1 MVTKTV
7 AIYVFLDELFKS
19 MGHKKPINRKITDSE
34 IATTL
39 LIAAQYFGGNIEK
52 AIGFVRGTGLMPTML
67 RNCLPITFTFRWVL

>member
-7 AIYVFLDELFKS
+7 AIYVFFDDLLKTMKYKEPKT
-19 MGHKKPINRKITDSE
+19 RQTTDAE

-52 AIGFVRGTGLMPTML
+52 AISFGNPPIGFFDP
-67 RNCLPITFTFRWVL
+67 FRRLGNPSTNS